1 MCRRARVYAL
11 FYDSHRGQ
19 LVAQPNGTRVRDPH
33 SYDITYGLISG
44 SPGCT
49 PRRGRADPCR
59 PTRRRDQKRGARSK
73 CREPVPTADDRA
85 STFVPFGRRHDGAWL
100 GFEAAGG
107 ANRVSSGLPSTQVT
121 TAHRTTRTTGGRPR
135 GSMPRSHRP
144 TRHTSA
150 LRPTLPPTPGR
161 GLGVEVAQSMPR
173 SSTHPDHAASPP
185 LSLCRLEMAPS
196 IQYSFCT
203 ARCDA

>member
-1 MCRRARVYAL
+1 MDL
-11 FYDSHRGQ
+11 S
-19 LVAQPNGTRVRDPH
+19 RVR
-33 SYDITYGLISG
+33 
-44 SPGCT
+44 
-49 PRRGRADPCR
+49 
-59 PTRRRDQKRGARSK
+59 RGAHHGGDVQTRAGRPVAETRNAVHDRSAES
-73 CREPVPTADDRA
+73 RFLPRTIELRPSSRSDDATTALGLA
-85 STFVPFGRRHDGAWL
+85 SRPQ
-100 GFEAAGG
+100 AART
-107 ANRVSSGLPSTQVT
+107 ASSGLPSTQVT

-203 ARCDA
+203 ARCGA

>member
-107 ANRVSSGLPSTQVT
+107 ANRVQRTTKHTGNDRTPHNPHNRRT
-121 TAHRTTRTTGGRPR
+121 TARQHATVASPHTPHIRSAAHSPPDAGPRPWRGGC
-135 GSMPRSHRP
+135 
-144 TRHTSA
+144 TKYATIIHTSGSCS
-150 LRPTLPPTPGR
+150 L
-161 GLGVEVAQSMPR
+161 
-173 SSTHPDHAASPP
+173 SPSV
-185 LSLCRLEMAPS
+185 SL
-196 IQYSFCT
+196 QT
-203 ARCDA
+203 